1 LGFNERLE
9 LVSTRKEDLGVDEGE
24 PVPLDRLNGVGMGG
38 TVKGEDGEGK

>member
-1 LGFNERLE
+1 M
-9 LVSTRKEDLGVDEGE
+9 DEAE